1 MSVALVSAEEVSC
14 VDLFFYV
21 AKVVGVKAVGKDH
34 IALGLEFLK
43 IVDDKAVEEAAA
55 VFKCGLVYDDRD
67 AFGLDALHDALD
79 SGSAEVVAV
88 ALHGEAVN
96 ADYFGLHGNN
106 AVSDEVLANGVG
118 LDDSFDH
125 CLGNVP
131 IVGQQLLGVLGQAVA
146 AVAEGRVVVM
156 SADAGIHA
164 DAVNDLLGVESFGLR
179 VGIQLVEIGD
189 AHGEICVGEELD
201 RFRFRGICDQDR
213 NVLRLLTGFLFL
225 CPCAF
230 KEKVREHLRF
240 FVLGLVGAYH
250 NAARVEVVV
259 ESLGLAKE
267 FRAENDVVDVIFC
280 PDRVGIADRN
290 GGLDD
295 HQNVGVDSQSLLDRV
310 LHCRCVK
317 KVMHIIVIG
326 RRCDDDELRG
336 TVCGSLI
343 RSCVEIEGALAVSR
357 LGKESLDL
365 IILDGRDELVE
376 LLSFG
381 GSGGDRGHLVILCQ
395 EDGQ

>member
-1 MSVALVSAEEVSC
+1 MSVASVSAEEVSC

-79 SGSAEVVAV
+79 GGSAEVVAV

-96 ADYFGLHGNN
+96 ANYFGLHGND

-125 CLGNVP
+125 CLGDIP
-131 IVGQQLLGVLGQAVA
+131 IVGKQLLSVLGQAVA
-146 AVAEGRVVVM
+146 AIAKGRVVVV
-156 SADAGIHA
+156 AANAGIHA
-164 DAVNDLLGVESFGLR
+164 DAVNDLLGVESFSLC
-179 VGIQLVEIGD
+179 VCVQLVEIGD

-201 RFRFRGICDQDR
+201 RFRFRGISDQDR
-213 NVLRLLTGFLFL
+213 NVLRLLTGSLFL
-225 CPCAF
+225 CSCAF
-230 KEKVREHLRF
+230 KKKVREHLRF

-267 FRAENDVVDVIFC
+267 FRTENDVVDVIFC

-295 HQNVGVDSQSLLDRV
+295 HQNVGVDSQGLLDRV

-326 RRCDDDELRG
+326 RRCDDDKLRG
-336 TVCGSLI
+336 TICGSLI
-343 RSCVEIEGALAVSR
+343 RSRVEIEGALAISC
-357 LGKESLDL
+357 LGKEPLDL

-376 LLSFG
+376 LLSLG
-381 GSGGDRGHLVILCQ
+381 GSSGDRGHLVILCQ